1 MCAREPTQGFLTQG
15 LRVRPVATPRRGGFR
30 VGAIGQIG
38 IARGG
43 GEGKKLTF
51 CYFWYCPDLPG
62 RFLSNSVRNRG
73 DPDDEFLGSWWAPGL
88 LLLEEKAAWSS
99 SQFVRFPPM
108 VSKPQSR
115 IEPRWTC
122 KRNACKTVRVHLETC
137 TVNDNQE
144 ALSFIPVM
152 HQPVFFSVF
161 LRLHGYHGKKKG

>member
-43 GEGKKLTF
+43 GEGKKTDF
-51 CYFWYCPDLPG
+51 FVIFGYCPDLPG

-73 DPDDEFLGSWWAPGL
+73 VPDDEFLGSWWAPGL

-122 KRNACKTVRVHLETC
+122 KRNACKTVRVHL
-137 TVNDNQE
+137 
-144 ALSFIPVM
+144 
-152 HQPVFFSVF
+152 
-161 LRLHGYHGKKKG
+161 

>member
-73 DPDDEFLGSWWAPGL
+73 DPDDEVLGFGGPLDLCCWKRRQPDVVAS
-88 LLLEEKAAWSS
+88 LEDFSLWSKA
-99 SQFVRFPPM
+99 
-108 VSKPQSR
+108 
-115 IEPRWTC
+115 
-122 KRNACKTVRVHLETC
+122 
-137 TVNDNQE
+137 
-144 ALSFIPVM
+144 
-152 HQPVFFSVF
+152 SVF
-161 LRLHGYHGKKKG
+161 SKATVDLQKERLQDSTSPPRYMYSK

>member
-1 MCAREPTQGFLTQG
+1 M
-15 LRVRPVATPRRGGFR
+15 RRGAG
-30 VGAIGQIG
+30 GLAIGRAFLDSHRPRWLEQ
-38 IARGG
+38 RGEG
-43 GEGKKLTF
+43 GEKSGLF
-51 CYFWYCPDLPG
+51 CSFFYYFWYYLDLPG

-115 IEPRWTC
+115 IEPRWTY

-144 ALSFIPVM
+144 ALSSIVM

-161 LRLHGYHGKKKG
+161 LRLHGYHGKKK